1 MYILSF
7 PLDFTFINML
17 ECDAQE
23 QELFKCYN
31 QPQYSL
37 VQPKCFFCWFE
48 YVLVKPQDVFLCQ
61 LSQTWGFVGRWAFTF
76 NWCILV
82 LLIFPARSHVRIV
95 YCINWVN
102 PACMII
108 YPDIRGI
115 VHLDHATTAAFL
127 EIQQLL
133 KKLLIDC
140 SFPFLQEQRIT
151 FLSDFIF

>member
-37 VQPKCFFCWFE
+37 VQPKIFFCWFE

-61 LSQTWGFVGRWAFTF
+61 LSQTWGFVGR
-76 NWCILV
+76 
-82 LLIFPARSHVRIV
+82 
-95 YCINWVN
+95 
-102 PACMII
+102 CM
-108 YPDIRGI
+108 GF
-115 VHLDHATTAAFL
+115 HL
-127 EIQQLL
+127 
-133 KKLLIDC
+133 
-140 SFPFLQEQRIT
+140 
-151 FLSDFIF
+151 